1 MTDKEQQ
8 AKGVEDISAR
18 RMQKL
23 ADENRE
29 LRQYVADVM
38 QRLRANE
45 QLFSRLFA
53 LESQVL
59 KSTDPEDMCFSL
71 LRGLR
76 SQFDLDFV
84 RFWFDRSSFMG
95 NRALQDLSE
104 RDLVW
109 VEQGE
114 IEAMGLHRQQVCLLK
129 LAGEHGFDWLMPH
142 DAHLGSVALLTLG
155 DLARPFGVL
164 GLGSI
169 DGDRFAPEQGTDFL
183 HHLAQVI
190 GLSLENAV
198 AQERLARHA
207 IRDSLTGTHNRR
219 FLQHQSLQPL
229 SQWFG
234 KGCPVSCIYLDVD
247 GFRRMLAETDDQ
259 GEAVL
264 QALCEC
270 VRTQSRA
277 QDPLIRVGDDEFV
290 LLLPGCAEDKAGDIA
305 ARLLAQ
311 IQQQELAGMSVS
323 VSLGLAHSAASEDLS
338 VKQLIDQADKAMY
351 VAKALGGG
359 RVEHFQDD

>member
-1 MTDKEQQ
+1 MTDRKQ
-8 AKGVEDISAR
+8 ARDVEDISTR

-45 QLFSRLFA
+45 QLFTRLFA

-95 NRALQDLSE
+95 NRSLQELSE

-114 IEAMGLHRQQVCLLK
+114 IEAMGLHRRQVCLLQRS
-129 LAGEHGFDWLMPH
+129 GEHCFDWLLPQDEH
-142 DAHLGSVALLTLG
+142 IGSVALLTLG
-155 DLARPFGVL
+155 DLTRPFGVL

-169 DGDRFAPEQGTDFL
+169 DGDRFAPEQSTDFL
-183 HHLAQVI
+183 HHLAQVV

-234 KGCPVSCIYLDVD
+234 KGCPVSCLYLDID
-247 GFRRMLAETDDQ
+247 GFRRIQVDTDDQ

-264 QALCEC
+264 QALCAC
-270 VRTQSRA
+270 VREQSRE
-277 QDPLIRVGDDEFV
+277 QDPLIRVAEDEFV

-305 ARLLAQ
+305 VRLLAQ
-311 IQQQELAGMSVS
+311 IRQQQPAGMSVS
-323 VSLGLAHSAASEDLS
+323 VSLGLAHSPAHEDMS
-338 VKQLIDQADKAMY
+338 VKQLIDRADKAMY